1 MLVPCIDLM
10 DGMAV
15 QLVQGREKKLAVDP
29 IEMLRKFSGFP
40 IINVIDLDAAIGT
53 GNNDKMVARLCKRR
67 PVRVGGGVRSVVRAR
82 ELVALGAKQVI
93 IGTAAF
99 SADGVNDKFLRAVR
113 RAVGKRRVI
122 LALDT
127 MRGRIVV
134 KGWRASTGLRP
145 QDVIPLIERYCGGL
159 LCTYVDKE
167 GMMQGTNLGWFA
179 KLRQATRLPIIA
191 AGGVSTQ
198 AEIDAL
204 EALGMDAAVGMAV
217 YTGKLKLVPLKT
229 ERSAR
234 DKA

>member
-10 DGMAV
+10 DGVAV

-29 IEMLRKFSGFP
+29 MEMLKKFAGFP

-67 PVRVGGGVRSVVRAR
+67 PVRVGGGVRTVQRAR
-82 ELVALGAKQVI
+82 ELVALGAKQLI
-93 IGTAAF
+93 IGTAGFGAQ
-99 SADGVNDKFLRAVR
+99 GVDEKFLRAVR
-113 RAVGKRRVI
+113 RAVGKRRIV

-134 KGWRASTGLRP
+134 KGWRANTGLRP
-145 QDVIPLIERYCGGL
+145 EDVMKQVEPYCSAL
-159 LCTYVDKE
+159 LCTYVDRE
-167 GMMQGTNLGWFA
+167 GMMQGTNLRWFA
-179 KLRQATRLPIIA
+179 KLRKATRLPIIA

-198 AEIDAL
+198 QEVDAL

-217 YTGKLKLVPLKT
+217 YTGKLKLVPPELT
-229 ERSAR
+229 RTVA
-234 DKA
+234 